1 MCSLQ
6 VIQCFKLFLLIQA
19 AAKGA
24 RCDYALY
31 AGASTSN
38 DKHISKIASAC
49 AGLKMYLNDTFSTL
63 KMDNLTDWMGHF
75 ENWPK
80 HLPIVCHAES
90 QTTAAV
96 ILMAELFNRSVHI
109 AHVAREEE
117 VSRMIY
123 LPYHLNFF
131 EKHFIFC
138 LRICDQR

>member
-38 DKHISKIASAC
+38 AKH
-49 AGLKMYLNDTFSTL
+49 
-63 KMDNLTDWMGHF
+63 TDWMGHF

-96 ILMAELFNRSVHI
+96 ILMAELFNRSGHI
-109 AHVAREEE
+109 AHVARKEE

-131 EKHFIFC
+131 EKQFIFC